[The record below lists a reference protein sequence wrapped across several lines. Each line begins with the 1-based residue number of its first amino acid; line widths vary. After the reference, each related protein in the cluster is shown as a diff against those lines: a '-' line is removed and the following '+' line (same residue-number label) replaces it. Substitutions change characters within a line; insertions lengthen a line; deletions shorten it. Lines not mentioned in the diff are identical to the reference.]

1 MSGRR
6 RVVETSRCACKE
18 RVAQNGG
25 TEKTTCQSVPGPEP
39 GTRVV
44 AVAGADTVVYE
55 GVLKTKKASPSRG
68 TVVVALTGNDGDRKG
83 TGHDGLAGR
92 DRLRRSSG
100 VGGPGWSD
108 QSWSGRATGMGTR
121 TVGYGYGYGKIPKK
135 TSSEVLGKEG
145 K

>member
-25 TEKTTCQSVPGPEP
+25 TEKTTCQSVPGPGP

-44 AVAGADTVVYE
+44 AVGGEALPGQ
-55 GVLKTKKASPSRG
+55 GVCG
-68 TVVVALTGNDGDRKG
+68 G
-83 TGHDGLAGR
+83 TGCDARAELECWDGATNRVEWAG
-92 DRLRRSSG
+92 DGNGDEDGRLRLRLRLRKD
-100 VGGPGWSD
+100 P
-108 QSWSGRATGMGTR
+108 Q
-121 TVGYGYGYGKIPKK
+121 K

>member
-6 RVVETSRCACKE
+6 RVVETSREDRCNRE
-18 RVAQNGG
+18 Q
-25 TEKTTCQSVPGPEP
+25 
-39 GTRVV
+39 
-44 AVAGADTVVYE
+44 VAGADTVVYE

-121 TVGYGYGYGKIPKK
+121 TVGYGYGYGYGKIPKK